1 MLSEDI
7 TTDQIIA
14 DIDQQL
20 DLLEMMADKNLIL
33 ADIKRVFLETRALIT
48 SQNLQ
53 LQRLEGLIDFESLSE
68 IPTII
73 DAVIDD
79 SNLVANNEQF

>member
-7 TTDQIIA
+7 TTDQIVA

-20 DLLEMMADKNLIL
+20 ELLEMIADKNLIL
-33 ADIKRVFLETRALIT
+33 ADIKRVFLEARALIT

-53 LQRLEGLIDFESLSE
+53 LQRLEDLIDFENLSE

-73 DAVIDD
+73 DSVIDD
-79 SNLVANNEQF
+79 SNLVANDDQF

>member
-7 TTDQIIA
+7 TTDQIVA

-20 DLLEMMADKNLIL
+20 ELLEMMADKNLIL
-33 ADIKRVFLETRALIT
+33 ADIKRVFLEARALIT

-53 LQRLEGLIDFESLSE
+53 LQRLEDLIDFENLSE

-73 DAVIDD
+73 DSVIDD
-79 SNLVANNEQF
+79 SNLVANDDQF

>member
-20 DLLEMMADKNLIL
+20 ELLEMMADKNLIL
-33 ADIKRVFLETRALIT
+33 ADVKRVFLETRALIT

-53 LQRLEGLIDFESLSE
+53 LQRLEDLIDFESLSE

-73 DAVIDD
+73 DSVIDD
-79 SNLVANNEQF
+79 SNLVANDEQF

>member
-7 TTDQIIA
+7 TTDQIMA

-20 DLLEMMADKNLIL
+20 ELLEMMADKNLIL
-33 ADIKRVFLETRALIT
+33 SDIKRVFLEARALIT

-53 LQRLEGLIDFESLSE
+53 LLRLEDLIDSESLSE
-68 IPTII
+68 IPTLIES
-73 DAVIDD
+73 VIDN
-79 SNLVANNEQF
+79 SNLVANDDQF